1 MIIINNR
8 KKKILKELIDIIG
21 TIIGTF
27 ILSIGIKIFL
37 LPHQLSS
44 GGYTGIAII
53 LFYLFNSSMGLTTIL
68 LNIPLFILTYIKLG
82 KGIFY
87 KSLIGT
93 IALSYFLDK
102 LQIINYEIG
111 DMILASIYGG
121 VIVGIGTGFIFKFNG
136 STGGTEL
143 LALLINKR
151 FPNIKINN
159 FIVIFD
165 ICVVTINVIFFKSIE
180 VGMYSAI
187 VIYIMGKVLDIF
199 LEGIDFTKIIYIISD
214 KPEVIANRII
224 KEIGRGITG
233 IYSKGMYTNSNKLML
248 MCIGYR
254 NNISVIK
261 NIVYQ
266 EDRDA
271 FIIISNAKEVLGNG
285 FSGYNR

>member
-53 LFYLFNSSMGLTTIL
+53 LFYLFNISMGLTTIL